1 MNIGSVNIKTP
12 IALGPMAGV
21 TDLPFRL
28 LCKEQGCGLLY
39 TEMVSAKAVLY
50 NNKNTEELLKTDP
63 IENPVAVQLFGSD
76 PDIMADI
83 AKRMCERE
91 FDIIDINMGCPV
103 PKVVNN
109 GEGSALLKDPPLV
122 GKIVEKMAHAID
134 KPLTVKIRIGF
145 DESCINAEEIA
156 YIIQESGGAAVAVH
170 GRTRSQY
177 YSGKADWDVIR
188 KVKEKVRIPVI
199 GNGDIRSGED
209 AARMLKETGCD
220 GVMIGR
226 AAQGNPWIFRQVKDY
241 LEKGIVTPGPSI
253 DEVAD
258 MLIRHCQMLVETKG
272 EFTAV
277 REMRKHFS
285 WYTTGIKHA
294 AALRHEVN
302 QVTKQ
307 EQFNEF
313 VERIRTLS

>member
-1 MNIGSVNIKTP
+1 
-12 IALGPMAGV
+12 
-21 TDLPFRL
+21 
-28 LCKEQGCGLLY
+28 
-39 TEMVSAKAVLY
+39 
-50 NNKNTEELLKTDP
+50 
-63 IENPVAVQLFGSD
+63 
-76 PDIMADI
+76 MADI

-109 GEGSALLKDPPLV
+109 GEGSALLKDPLLV

-188 KVKEKVRIPVI
+188 KVKEKVSIPVI

-209 AARMLKETGCD
+209 AA
-220 GVMIGR
+220 
-226 AAQGNPWIFRQVKDY
+226 
-241 LEKGIVTPGPSI
+241 
-253 DEVAD
+253 
-258 MLIRHCQMLVETKG
+258 LIRHCQMLVETKG

-277 REMRKHFS
+277 REMRKHFA

-313 VERIRTLS
+313 VERIRTLR